1 MRRRL
6 LAAATVFGLYLSQSS
21 VGASESAQ
29 ASGAPASATSQPAA
43 SAVPQA
49 PPLAPRVGV
58 TGEPSPLRLDDAVR
72 LALEENNDVAI
83 AKLETQAAQEDIRAA
98 LGVFDPRL
106 LPTIGYRH
114 TSTPVASSI
123 GGAANGKVEEKRVDG
138 AISLSGY
145 SLWGGGH
152 YSVDFTSSRALSS
165 NTNLRLNPQY
175 PSAFGATYTQ
185 PLLQGRAI
193 DVERHQIL
201 IARRA
206 ADLTDRQL
214 EQVLMDQ
221 LSLVEQAYWDLVFA
235 SRNLEDQRAALGQ
248 ARAQVDSNE
257 RQVKEGR
264 LAAIDVVEAQT
275 QVARFEQTV
284 ATAQQT
290 LTIAENRL
298 KSLMLSNRTN
308 ALWNRPLAPADP
320 TDRAVPQMRVDEAM
334 QLALSRRPEIG
345 VLEATMAQNAI
356 DQQFF
361 ADQARPR
368 MDLVGG
374 FSLAGLA
381 GTAVTQPSA
390 LFRTDPAVI
399 ARLNEL
405 SARAT
410 LDDIV
415 PSVSPASAPLPEF
428 LIGGWA
434 DSLANIASR
443 RYPTGTVQLQ
453 MDFPFGN
460 RTAKANLAKSRIEQ
474 TQLARQRLQLEQA
487 IEEEVR
493 NALQAV
499 ASSNQRLASA
509 ATARRNAQEQY
520 DSERRRFDSGLSTV
534 FLLLDRQTTLVTA
547 QTLELRARADLNQA
561 IAVFDRAIGATLQQ
575 HNVKFAP

>member
-6 LAAATVFGLYLSQSS
+6 LAAAS
-21 VGASESAQ
+21 VLGVLF
-29 ASGAPASATSQPAA
+29 ASGFPGAAQSPQPSGPLQPSAEQRPALSSAK
-43 SAVPQA
+43 
-49 PPLAPRVGV
+49 PLSPRVGV
-58 TGEPSPLRLDDAVR
+58 TGEPSALRLDEAVR

-83 AKLETQAAQEDIRAA
+83 ARLETQSAQEDIRAV
-98 LGVFDPRL
+98 LGVYDPRL
-106 LPTIGYRH
+106 LPAIGYRH

-138 AISLSGY
+138 AVSLTGY
-145 SLWGGGH
+145 SLWGGRF
-152 YSVDFTSSRALSS
+152 SVDFISARSLSS
-165 NTNLRLNPQY
+165 NTNLRLNPQF
-175 PSAFGATYTQ
+175 PSALGATYTQ
-185 PLLQGRAI
+185 PLFQGRTI

-206 ADLTDRQL
+206 ADLTDHQL

-235 SRNLEDQRAALGQ
+235 TQNLQNQQAALGQ
-248 ARAQVDSNE
+248 AQAQVESNE
-257 RQVKEGR
+257 RQVGEGR
-264 LAAIDVVEAQT
+264 LATIDVIEAQT

-308 ALWNRPLAPADP
+308 ALWSRPLTPADP
-320 TDRAVPQMRVDEAM
+320 ADRAVPQLSVDEAM
-334 QLALSRRPEIG
+334 RLALARRPEIG
-345 VLEATMAQNAI
+345 VLEATVAQNAI
-356 DQQFF
+356 DQQLF

-368 MDLVGG
+368 VDLVGG
-374 FSLAGLA
+374 YSLAGLA

-399 ARLNEL
+399 SRLNEL

-410 LDDIV
+410 LGDIM

-434 DSLANIASR
+434 DSLANIANG

-453 MDFPFGN
+453 VEVPLGN

-487 IEEEVR
+487 IEADVR
-493 NALQAV
+493 NSLQAV
-499 ASSNQRLASA
+499 ESSNQRLASA
-509 ATARRNAQEQY
+509 TTARRNAQEQY

-534 FLLLDRQTTLVTA
+534 FLLLDRQTALVTA

-561 IAVFDRAIGATLQQ
+561 IAVFDRSIGATLQQ
-575 HNVKFAP
+575 HSVKLAP

>member
-1 MRRRL
+1 MRRWL
-6 LAAATVFGLYLSQSS
+6 LAAAGVLGVLF
-21 VGASESAQ
+21 
-29 ASGAPASATSQPAA
+29 ASGLPGAAQSPQPSGPLQPPAEQRPALSSAK
-43 SAVPQA
+43 
-49 PPLAPRVGV
+49 PLSPRVGV
-58 TGEPSPLRLDDAVR
+58 SGEPSALRLDEAVR

-83 AKLETQAAQEDIRAA
+83 ARLETQSAQEDIRAV
-98 LGVFDPRL
+98 LGVYDPRL
-106 LPTIGYRH
+106 LPAIGYRH

-138 AISLSGY
+138 AVSLTGY
-145 SLWGGGH
+145 SLWGGGRFI
-152 YSVDFTSSRALSS
+152 VDFISARSLSS
-165 NTNLRLNPQY
+165 NTNLRLNPQF
-175 PSAFGATYTQ
+175 PSALGATYTQ
-185 PLLQGRAI
+185 PLFQGRTI

-206 ADLTDRQL
+206 ADLTDHQL

-235 SRNLEDQRAALGQ
+235 TQNLQNQQAALGQ
-248 ARAQVDSNE
+248 AQAQVESNG
-257 RQVKEGR
+257 RQLAEGR
-264 LAAIDVVEAQT
+264 LATIDVIEAQT

-308 ALWNRPLAPADP
+308 ALWSRPLTPADP
-320 TDRAVPQMRVDEAM
+320 TDRAVPQLSVDEAM
-334 QLALSRRPEIG
+334 RLALARRPEIG
-345 VLEATMAQNAI
+345 VLEATVAQNAI
-356 DQQFF
+356 DQQLF

-368 MDLVGG
+368 VDLVGG
-374 FSLAGLA
+374 YSLAGLA
-381 GTAVTQPSA
+381 RTAITQPSA

-399 ARLNEL
+399 SRLNEL

-410 LDDIV
+410 LGDIM

-428 LIGGWA
+428 LIGGWG
-434 DSLANIASR
+434 DSLANIASG

-453 MDFPFGN
+453 VEVPLGN

-474 TQLARQRLQLEQA
+474 TQLARQRLQLEQT
-487 IEEEVR
+487 IEADVR
-493 NALQAV
+493 NSLQAV
-499 ASSNQRLASA
+499 ESSNQRLASA
-509 ATARRNAQEQY
+509 TTARRNAQEQY

-534 FLLLDRQTTLVTA
+534 FLLLDRQTALVTA

-561 IAVFDRAIGATLQQ
+561 IAVFDRSIGATLLQ
-575 HNVKFAP
+575 HSVKLAP

>member
-499 ASSNQRLASA
+499 ESSNQRLASA

>member
-1 MRRRL
+1 MRSRL
-6 LAAATVFGLYLSQSS
+6 IAAATVLGLSFSQGS
-21 VGASESAQ
+21 VGATPS
-29 ASGAPASATSQPAA
+29 APAGAANTPSPGAQSAASSATQS
-43 SAVPQA
+43 
-49 PPLAPRVGV
+49 PPSPRVGV

-72 LALEENNDVAI
+72 LALAENNDVAI

-98 LGVFDPRL
+98 LGVADLRL

-138 AISLSGY
+138 AVSLTGY
-145 SLWGGGH
+145 SLWGGGRFN
-152 YSVDFTSSRALSS
+152 VDFTSTRSLSS
-165 NTNLRLNPQY
+165 NTNLRLNPQI
-175 PSAFGATYTQ
+175 PSALGGSYTQ

-193 DVERHQIL
+193 DIERHQIL

-235 SRNLEDQRAALGQ
+235 SRNLEDQLAALGQ
-248 ARAQVDSNE
+248 ARAQVESNG

-264 LAAIDVVEAQT
+264 LAAIDVIEAQT

-290 LTIAENRL
+290 LTAAENRL
-298 KSLMLSNRTN
+298 KSLMLSDRAN
-308 ALWNRPLAPADP
+308 AIWNRPLVPADP
-320 TDRAVPQMRVDEAM
+320 ADRAVPQMNVDEAM
-334 QLALSRRPEIG
+334 KLALTRRPEIG

-356 DQQFF
+356 DQQLF

-368 MDLVGG
+368 VDLVGG

-399 ARLNEL
+399 TRLNEL
-405 SARAT
+405 STRAS
-410 LDDIV
+410 LDEII
-415 PSVSPASAPLPEF
+415 PSVSPASVPLPEF

-434 DSLANIASR
+434 DSLANIARR

-453 MDFPFGN
+453 MEVPFRN
-460 RTAKANLAKSRIEQ
+460 RTAKANLARSRIEQ
-474 TQLARQRLQLEQA
+474 TQLERQRQQLEQA
-487 IEEEVR
+487 IEAEVR

-499 ASSNQRLASA
+499 ESSNQRLASA
-509 ATARRNAQEQY
+509 GTARRNAQEQY

-534 FLLLDRQTTLVTA
+534 FLLLDRQTSLVTA

-575 HNVKFAP
+575 HNVRLQ

>member
-1 MRRRL
+1 
-6 LAAATVFGLYLSQSS
+6 
-21 VGASESAQ
+21 
-29 ASGAPASATSQPAA
+29 
-43 SAVPQA
+43 
-49 PPLAPRVGV
+49 
-58 TGEPSPLRLDDAVR
+58 
-72 LALEENNDVAI
+72 
-83 AKLETQAAQEDIRAA
+83 
-98 LGVFDPRL
+98 
-106 LPTIGYRH
+106 
-114 TSTPVASSI
+114 
-123 GGAANGKVEEKRVDG
+123 
-138 AISLSGY
+138 
-145 SLWGGGH
+145 
-152 YSVDFTSSRALSS
+152 LSS
-165 NTNLRLNPQY
+165 NTNLRLNPQF
-175 PSAFGATYTQ
+175 PSALGATYTQ
-185 PLLQGRAI
+185 PLLQGLTI

-206 ADLTDRQL
+206 ADLTDHQL

-235 SRNLEDQRAALGQ
+235 SRNLDDQRAALGQ
-248 ARAQVDSNE
+248 ARAQVESNE

-284 ATAQQT
+284 ATAQQI
-290 LTIAENRL
+290 LTVAENRL
-298 KSLMLSNRTN
+298 KSLMLSNRTH
-308 ALWNRPLAPADP
+308 ALWSRPLAPADP
-320 TDRAVPQMRVDEAM
+320 TDRAVPQMSIDEAM
-334 QLALSRRPEIG
+334 QLALAHRPEFG
-345 VLEATMAQNAI
+345 VLEATVAQNAV

-390 LFRTDPAVI
+390 LFRTDPAVVE
-399 ARLNEL
+399 RLNDL
-405 SARAT
+405 SARAS

-415 PSVSPASAPLPEF
+415 PSVSAASAPLPDF

-434 DSLANIASR
+434 DSLANITSR
-443 RYPTGTVQLQ
+443 RYPTGLVQLQ
-453 MDFPFGN
+453 MEFPFRN
-460 RTAKANLAKSRIEQ
+460 RTAKANLARSRIEE

-487 IEEEVR
+487 IEAEVR

-499 ASSNQRLASA
+499 ESSNQRLASA

-534 FLLLDRQTTLVTA
+534 FLLLDRQTALVTA

-561 IAVFDRAIGATLQQ
+561 IAVFDRAIGATLEQ
-575 HNVKFAP
+575 HNVRLTP